1 MHKILVVEDDDT
13 LASALEF
20 SLTDAGYSCSIV
32 GTFREAKKILEE
44 GNRLDEYSLL
54 IFDVM
59 LPDGNGYD
67 LLTLYKERGIITPV
81 IYLTAVSDEGSI
93 VKGLDL
99 GADDYI
105 TKPFRNA
112 ELLSRVR
119 AVIRRYDPVKEETGF
134 VYREL
139 VVDTNAATVKLSGEV
154 IPLSSSEYKLL
165 VYFLENQG
173 ICLTR
178 SNILEKIFDESGNF
192 VDDSALYVY
201 VNRLRDKIGDLKR
214 KDPYIR
220 TVRGIGYR
228 MEKIQY

>member
-59 LPDGNGYD
+59 LPDGNGYN

-228 MEKIQY
+228 MEKI

>member
-1 MHKILVVEDDDT
+1 
-13 LASALEF
+13 
-20 SLTDAGYSCSIV
+20 
-32 GTFREAKKILEE
+32 
-44 GNRLDEYSLL
+44 
-54 IFDVM
+54 M

-67 LLTLYKERGIITPV
+67 LLTLYKERGIKTPV

-173 ICLTR
+173 ICHQG
-178 SNILEKIFDESGNF
+178 K
-192 VDDSALYVY
+192 DSSFHHPE
-201 VNRLRDKIGDLKR
+201 G
-214 KDPYIR
+214 
-220 TVRGIGYR
+220 
-228 MEKIQY
+228 

>member
-67 LLTLYKERGIITPV
+67 LLTLYKERGIKTPV

-228 MEKIQY
+228 MEKI

>member
-228 MEKIQY
+228 MEKI